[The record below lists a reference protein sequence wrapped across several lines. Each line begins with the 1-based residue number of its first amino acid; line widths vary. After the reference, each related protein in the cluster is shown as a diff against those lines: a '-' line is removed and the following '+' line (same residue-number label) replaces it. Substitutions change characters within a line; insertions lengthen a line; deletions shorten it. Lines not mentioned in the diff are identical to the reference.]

1 MKYRILLILM
11 GLSLLPV
18 ALISA
23 TLSVKQDGSGDY
35 TIIQEALDAANP
47 GDTVLVHPG
56 RYYEN
61 LEIDKSHISLMSLE
75 GVSGDSGYIDTTIID
90 GTGSVGGI
98 LVCQYKTGIYIR
110 GFSITKGIGS
120 GLSLAASS
128 VSTIINCKIFE
139 RASILG
145 GGVNIGGATVTL
157 SGVEIFNNYAQTL
170 GGGIFGTEPTGH
182 HTNIIFDPINRCS
195 IYNNRAGSGQ
205 DIYIQHAANDLE
217 LPLDTFS
224 VANPSSY
231 HAIYLSEAPFYS
243 DYQINFDI
251 QNAHYQEL
259 DCDIYVSTTG
269 SDYNDGISP
278 ATALKTIHEAI
289 YRVAADSLNQNTVHI
304 LPGEYSR
311 TANNQ
316 IFPIALK
323 GWVKVQGNGIDDT
336 SVVGEP
342 HPEMDSNG
350 TAIIFLAPIIPQI
363 NLSNLS
369 VTARDFNCFCYAIHA
384 SLTVSEIHLSNIR
397 IHDITY
403 DGYDNQLIAIVI
415 LGMTGEKE
423 STFKNV
429 TIENS
434 GAGAVK
440 LLNIASRAT
449 SDRTSSA
456 LKGSFDNCVF
466 RNTSNTESSLS
477 VSIMSPISILANEEL
492 IFRNCEFTNLSM
504 MDDDSRC
511 IQIGGIQYPRQQ
523 NHFVFQNCLFSG
535 NESEGSIGI
544 IGSSNNPRIDIT
556 NCTFAGNTSDNYILM
571 VNGEVS
577 ITNSIFY
584 NDSPYEI
591 KVNPMDYNPNEYTH
605 LKIDHSLIK
614 GGIDGIIPY
623 PRPGNTINF
632 LPSSFD
638 ADPLFQGIVNPSN
651 RFNYVL
657 SESYPS
663 IDSGTMD
670 ISGLNL
676 PPYDLAGNW
685 RVWNNRIDM
694 GCFEY
699 ASEPWVSNDDHVI
712 PQVQHFV
719 LHQNYPNPFNPE
731 TTISF
736 ELAEPDFVSIE
747 IFNTRGQKIRKLLNR
762 HYGTGQHNV
771 AWDGCDEQGRAV
783 SSGVYFYRMQTA
795 QKSLSRKMLLLK

>member
-11 GLSLLPV
+11 VLSLLP
-18 ALISA
+18 AILISA

-61 LEIDKSHISLMSLE
+61 LEINESHISLMSLE
-75 GVSGDSGYIDTTIID
+75 GISGDTEYIDTTIID
-90 GTGSVGGI
+90 GNESGRCIRSMQNNI
-98 LVCQYKTGIYIR
+98 SIR
-110 GFSITKGIGS
+110 GFCITNGFTIGAGGGISISEETIVTNCNVFHNKSLLGGGINIIGASATLKG
-120 GLSLAASS
+120 
-128 VSTIINCKIFE
+128 VKIYNNY
-139 RASILG
+139 AHWLG
-145 GGVNIGGATVTL
+145 GGVYATYAT
-157 SGVEIFNNYAQTL
+157 GVHPL
-170 GGGIFGTEPTGH
+170 H
-182 HTNIIFDPINRCS
+182 FDSINRCS

-205 DIYIQHAANDLE
+205 DIYIQNVTNDLE
-217 LPLDTFS
+217 LPLDVFS

-231 HAIYLSEAPFYS
+231 HATYLTDTAHNGYR
-243 DYQINFDI
+243 INFDI

-259 DCDIYVSTTG
+259 DCDLYVSTTG
-269 SDYNDGISP
+269 SDDNDGISP
-278 ATALKTIHEAI
+278 NTALKTIHEAI

-311 TANNQ
+311 TDNEQ
-316 IFPIALK
+316 ILPIALK
-323 GWVKVQGNGIDDT
+323 SWVIVKGAGIDT
-336 SVVGEP
+336 TTVICEP
-342 HPEMDSNG
+342 HPVIPLSYGSWDTIFIATRVDGATLADMTFLSRDTMDCGVLLGNRYSTVN
-350 TAIIFLAPIIPQI
+350 LI
-363 NLSNLS
+363 NLRIDEFFPDYGEIIYLS
-369 VTARDFNCFCYAIHA
+369 SSSVRE
-384 SLTVSEIHLSNIR
+384 TVW
-397 IHDITY
+397 D
-403 DGYDNQLIAIVI
+403 
-415 LGMTGEKE
+415 
-423 STFKNV
+423 NV
-429 TIENS
+429 TIENVVTPKAGLVNVYIPMS
-434 GAGAVK
+434 GTIK
-440 LLNIASRAT
+440 
-449 SDRTSSA
+449 
-456 LKGSFDNCVF
+456 NCVF
-466 RNTSNTESSLS
+466 RNSRSTYVSQSVPARSL
-477 VSIMSPISILANEEL
+477 VSIAGDKSLVFE
-492 IFRNCEFTNLSM
+492 NCEFTNLSM
-504 MDDDSRC
+504 MDNDSRC
-511 IQIGGIQYPRQQ
+511 FGISSAQYPRQQ

-544 IGSSNNPRIDIT
+544 IVSSNNPRIDVT

-571 VNGEVS
+571 VNGEVN
-577 ITNSIFY
+577 ITNSIFH

-591 KVNPMDYNPNEYTH
+591 AVNPMDGNYNEYTH

-623 PRPGNTINF
+623 PRPGNTIDF

-651 RFNYVL
+651 RLYYVL
-657 SESYPS
+657 SESSPC

-694 GCFEY
+694 GCFEF

-736 ELAEPDFVSIE
+736 ELAEPDLVSIE
-747 IFNTRGQKIRKLLNR
+747 IFNTRGQKIRRLLNK

>member
-11 GLSLLPV
+11 VLSLLP
-18 ALISA
+18 AILISA

-61 LEIDKSHISLMSLE
+61 LEINESHISLMSLE
-75 GVSGDSGYIDTTIID
+75 GISGDTEYIDTTIID
-90 GTGSVGGI
+90 GNESGRCIRSMQNNI
-98 LVCQYKTGIYIR
+98 SIR
-110 GFSITKGIGS
+110 GFCITNGFTIGAGGGISISEETIVTNCNVFHNKSLLGGGINIIGASATLKG
-120 GLSLAASS
+120 
-128 VSTIINCKIFE
+128 VKIYNNY
-139 RASILG
+139 AHWLG
-145 GGVNIGGATVTL
+145 GGVYATYAT
-157 SGVEIFNNYAQTL
+157 GVHPL
-170 GGGIFGTEPTGH
+170 H
-182 HTNIIFDPINRCS
+182 FDSINRCS

-205 DIYIQHAANDLE
+205 DIYIQNVTNDLE
-217 LPLDTFS
+217 LPLDVFS

-231 HAIYLSEAPFYS
+231 HATYLTDISSTGYR
-243 DYQINFDI
+243 INFDI
-251 QNAHYQEL
+251 QNAHHQEL
-259 DCDIYVSTTG
+259 NCDIYVSTTG
-269 SDYNDGISP
+269 SDDNDGISP
-278 ATALKTIHEAI
+278 NTALKTIHEAI

-311 TANNQ
+311 TDNEQ
-316 IFPIALK
+316 ILPIALK
-323 GWVKVQGNGIDDT
+323 SWVIVKGAGIDT
-336 SVVGEP
+336 TTVICEP
-342 HPEMDSNG
+342 HPIIPLNFGSWDTIFYAIKVDGATLADMTFLSRDTMDCGVLFGRRNSTVNLINLRIDQFFPDYG
-350 TAIIFLAPIIPQI
+350 AIIRLT
-363 NLSNLS
+363 SSS
-369 VTARDFNCFCYAIHA
+369 VRE
-384 SLTVSEIHLSNIR
+384 TVW
-397 IHDITY
+397 D
-403 DGYDNQLIAIVI
+403 
-415 LGMTGEKE
+415 
-423 STFKNV
+423 NV
-429 TIENS
+429 TIENVVTPKAGLTNVHQVS
-434 GAGAVK
+434 GIIK
-440 LLNIASRAT
+440 
-449 SDRTSSA
+449 
-456 LKGSFDNCVF
+456 NC
-466 RNTSNTESSLS
+466 
-477 VSIMSPISILANEEL
+477 
-492 IFRNCEFTNLSM
+492 IFRNSVSTYESASVWANALVRVDGDKALLFENCEFSNLSM
-504 MDDDSRC
+504 MDDDSSAVS
-511 IQIGGIQYPRQQ
+511 IAGVEYPLQT
-523 NHFVFQNCLFSG
+523 NYYNFINCLFSK
-535 NESEGSIGI
+535 N
-544 IGSSNNPRIDIT
+544 SSQGGVMVFGANNNPRIDIT

-571 VNGEVS
+571 VNGEVN

-591 KVNPMDYNPNEYTH
+591 KVHPMVHNPNEYTH

-651 RFNYVL
+651 RLYYVL
-657 SESYPS
+657 SESSPC

>member
-11 GLSLLPV
+11 VLSLLP
-18 ALISA
+18 AILISA

-61 LEIDKSHISLMSLE
+61 LIIDESYITLMSLE
-75 GVSGDSGYIDTTIID
+75 GIGGDSEYIDTTVID
-90 GTGSVGGI
+90 GNNSNPCIIISQHALNNV
-98 LVCQYKTGIYIR
+98 IR
-110 GFSITKGIGS
+110 GLSITNGWRGGGNGG
-120 GLSLAASS
+120 GLSMGLGSITS
-128 VSTIINCKIFE
+128 LKNCKIFE
-139 RASILG
+139 NTASTGGGIGISSSKVFLYGTSIYNNYASLLG
-145 GGVNIGGATVTL
+145 GGVYASYATEVHPL
-157 SGVEIFNNYAQTL
+157 
-170 GGGIFGTEPTGH
+170 H
-182 HTNIIFDPINRCS
+182 FDSINRCS

-205 DIYIQHAANDLE
+205 DIYIQHVTNDLE

-231 HAIYLSEAPFYS
+231 HATYLTDTSSTGYR
-243 DYQINFDI
+243 INFDI

-259 DCDIYVSTTG
+259 DCDLYVSTTG
-269 SDYNDGISP
+269 SDDNDGISP

-311 TANNQ
+311 TDNEQ
-316 IFPIALK
+316 ILPIALK
-323 GWVKVQGNGIDDT
+323 SWVIVKGAGIDT
-336 SVVGEP
+336 TTVICEP
-342 HPEMDSNG
+342 HPVIPLIYGSWD
-350 TAIIFLAPIIPQI
+350 TIFDATRVDGATLADMTFLSRDTIDCGVLLGNRYSTVNLI
-363 NLSNLS
+363 NLRIDEFFPDYAEIIYLS
-369 VTARDFNCFCYAIHA
+369 SSSVRE
-384 SLTVSEIHLSNIR
+384 TVW
-397 IHDITY
+397 D
-403 DGYDNQLIAIVI
+403 
-415 LGMTGEKE
+415 
-423 STFKNV
+423 NV
-429 TIENS
+429 TIENVVTPKAGLVNVYIPMS
-434 GAGAVK
+434 GTVK
-440 LLNIASRAT
+440 
-449 SDRTSSA
+449 
-456 LKGSFDNCVF
+456 NCVF
-466 RNTSNTESSLS
+466 RNSRSTYMSQSVPARSL
-477 VSIMSPISILANEEL
+477 VSIAGDKSLVFE
-492 IFRNCEFTNLSM
+492 NCEFTNLSM

-511 IQIGGIQYPRQQ
+511 FKINSAQYPRQQ

-571 VNGEVS
+571 LNGEVS
-577 ITNSIFY
+577 ITNSIFH

-623 PRPGNTINF
+623 PRPGNTIDF

-638 ADPLFQGIVNPSN
+638 ADPLFMGIVNPSN
-651 RFNYVL
+651 PLHYAL
-657 SESYPS
+657 SESSPC
-663 IDSGTMD
+663 IDSGTPD

-685 RVWNNRIDM
+685 RVWNDRIDL
-694 GCFEY
+694 GCFEF
-699 ASEPWVSNDDHVI
+699 ASEPWVSNEDSFI
-712 PQVQHFV
+712 PPLQHFV

-736 ELAEPDFVSIE
+736 ELEEPDFVSIE
-747 IFNTRGQKIRKLLNR
+747 IFNTKGQKIRKLLEK
-762 HYGTGQHNV
+762 HYGAGHHNI

-783 SSGVYFYRMQTA
+783 SSGVYFYKMQTA
-795 QKSLSRKMLLLK
+795 QKSQSRKMLMLK